1 MPDPDPTDTPP
12 ENPTAAHDPATPEPA
27 APGDPPEDA
36 VRAAAVPPRPRA
48 SPLAPLALV
57 VSVISLGVSVT
68 ALLHSPSGTQSPTSA
83 NAATVTAPTVPP
95 ASTVSP
101 TVTAPTA
108 GSLSPSTRGTLTE
121 SSPGPTAS
129 YRPAYA
135 RQTLTLRPGDGCN
148 KSRLVDLD
156 EPAVGV
162 ADNAAD
168 FRYRWS
174 CARGTPGSLDF
185 TDARLAGVR
194 GSDATPQD
202 CATAIRTA
210 PVNTRV
216 TPSQD
221 LALCAVTNGTGT
233 PGKPKRAKIALVVV
247 NTVGADSSV
256 VLTVRAWEIPR

>member
-1 MPDPDPTDTPP
+1 MPDPDPADTPP
-12 ENPTAAHDPATPEPA
+12 EDPAHAPAAPEPA
-27 APGDPPEDA
+27 APGDLPEDV
-36 VRAAAVPPRPRA
+36 VRATAPPPRPRA
-48 SPLAPLALV
+48 SPLALLALV
-57 VSVISLGVSVT
+57 VSVISLGVSAT
-68 ALLHSPSGTQSPTSA
+68 ALLRSPSGTESPTSA
-83 NAATVTAPTVPP
+83 DVPTATAPTVPP
-95 ASTVSP
+95 PGTVSP
-101 TVTAPTA
+101 AVTTTPA
-108 GSLSPSTRGTLTE
+108 GSLLPSTRGTRTE
-121 SSPGPTAS
+121 SPPGPTAS

-185 TDARLAGVR
+185 TDARLAGVP
-194 GSDATPQD
+194 GGDATPQD

-216 TPSQD
+216 TPNQD
-221 LALCAVTNGTGT
+221 LALCTVTNATGA
-233 PGKPKRAKIALVVV
+233 PDKPDRAKIALVVV

-256 VLTVRAWEIPR
+256 VLTVKAWEIPR